1 MQPCPIPVPGQVA
14 AERVV
19 IGLQGAAEGKQNVA
33 LLDDV
38 GRNGAGPGQRHAPHQ
53 EETRADSKIGYNTSF
68 FQRGGVRT
76 LPAPTNI
83 EERPI
88 DPWVGDIP
96 FLCSSEPLPYKQPFD
111 RYLADTQT

>member
-68 FQRGGVRT
+68 FQRGGGGPDPPCTHQYRRASHRSLGGGHT
-76 LPAPTNI
+76 LP
-83 EERPI
+83 
-88 DPWVGDIP
+88 V
-96 FLCSSEPLPYKQPFD
+96 LL
-111 RYLADTQT
+111 